1 MLENYLKVDKSFSIH
16 STALGWEFLQQAAHS
31 QMFLLFFEK
40 NKHICLKKATICTY
54 FAYNRLKDRKK

>member
-16 STALGWEFLQQAAHS
+16 STALGWEFLLQAAHS

-40 NKHICLKKATICTY
+40 NKHIYLQKATIFIY
-54 FAYNRLKDRKK
+54 LRIID